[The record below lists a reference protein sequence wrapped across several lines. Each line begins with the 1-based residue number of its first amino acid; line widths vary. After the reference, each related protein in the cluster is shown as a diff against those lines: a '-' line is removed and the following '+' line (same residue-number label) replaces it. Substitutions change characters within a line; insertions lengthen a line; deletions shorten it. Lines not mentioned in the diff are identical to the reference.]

1 MEPVKLYVKGLSYSQ
16 TQTGAYALVL
26 AEEKG
31 DKRLPIIIGGFEA
44 QSIAIAL
51 KKDMNPPRPLTHDL
65 FKSFAEQFAIS
76 LKEVIIH
83 KLEDGV
89 FFSILV
95 CVREGEEQV
104 LDARTSDAVAL
115 AIRFGTP
122 IYTYREILDE
132 AGVLLQDSGE
142 GMEETGES
150 TATAGS
156 EQAYASS
163 EESPRKGKAMPNLAS
178 QSLSQLNQLLDEAV
192 KEEDYEKAARI
203 RDEIDRRQS

>member
-95 CVREGEEQV
+95 CVRDGEEQV

-142 GMEETGES
+142 RTGEGEDGTGSPSEPESFSPQEEAPRS
-150 TATAGS
+150 T
-156 EQAYASS
+156 
-163 EESPRKGKAMPNLAS
+163 AMPNLAS
-178 QSLSQLNQLLDEAV
+178 QSLSQLNKLLDQAV
-192 KEEDYEKAARI
+192 KDEDYEKAARI

>member
-142 GMEETGES
+142 GMEETGEPTS
-150 TATAGS
+150 TAGS
-156 EQAYASS
+156 EQEFASP